1 MKALLFIWTLCCCL
15 SANALQLIPFR
26 SEDHKLK
33 VHHMDSV
40 LILADSAYV
49 ISGAHAQLINGKL
62 AELHGAYDAH
72 ARLLDVNAVLLAKV
86 MEIERLVLQL
96 MQKMHEDQEL
106 MTVRVNALLAEL
118 DGHIW
123 QLQATNAH
131 LDEQNI
137 ALQHQ
142 LDAMEQTIRRLKRSI
157 RSLWWRSA
165 LQKVLIGLVGF
176 GVGVMVSN

>member
-72 ARLLDVNAVLLAKV
+72 ARLLDVNAGLEQV

-106 MTVRVNALLAEL
+106 MTVRVNAPLPSWTDTSGSYRLQTHTSMSKISPCSINWMPWSRPS
-118 DGHIW
+118 DG
-123 QLQATNAH
+123 
-131 LDEQNI
+131 
-137 ALQHQ
+137 
-142 LDAMEQTIRRLKRSI
+142 
-157 RSLWWRSA
+157 
-165 LQKVLIGLVGF
+165 
-176 GVGVMVSN
+176 